1 MRLLAVISSF
11 GLQLSKVHSRCCT
24 DRQRLKRLRRRL
36 TRPPVVVM
44 LSHIQSDSYSINYNE
59 DIKINIHIRL
69 RKIDHHAL
77 KNEN

>member
-1 MRLLAVISSF
+1 
-11 GLQLSKVHSRCCT
+11 
-24 DRQRLKRLRRRL
+24 
-36 TRPPVVVM
+36 M